1 MSKSFNTEVE
11 ERQGCLWITF
21 KKSIDMDNYKIVEE
35 GIFTEITK
43 TTSHKVVLDLSK
55 TPTLFSSGVGTVMR
69 MHTVINENNKEFY
82 LVNVNERVQEGFETM
97 GLDTVL
103 KTYAT
108 QEAFQSDLDKL
119 SEK

>member
-21 KKSIDMDNYKIVEE
+21 KDSIDMDNYQIIEE
-35 GIFTEITK
+35 GIFKKITETN
-43 TTSHKVVLDLSK
+43 SHKVVLDLSK

-69 MHTVINENNKEFY
+69 MHTVIQENNKDFY
-82 LVNVNERVQEGFETM
+82 LVNVNDRVQEGFETM

-103 KTYAT
+103 KTYSSP
-108 QEAFQSDLDKL
+108 EAFQSDLKTS
-119 SEK
+119 SE